1 MGIAGGPD
9 IIQSGLVDAYCAADK
24 NSYIG
29 SGTTWYSLV
38 NGLTSPG
45 DPSWAND
52 ASQLTVQ
59 LWLEKVGTGTGY
71 ANHPVA
77 KWNTNYNVNASFI
90 LYHFENYLGNNQDG
104 VLVWYGYTT
113 GNGWTGIAGS
123 STRMEA
129 GEIANITLQFNTA
142 SGGGIMWK
150 NGAKT
155 GGRSGTTG
163 NIGPTTS
170 ATTGIGL
177 YGPTASGTSKVRE
190 IYFYNRELTDNEII
204 FNYNANK
211 SRYGL

>member
-1 MGIAGGPD
+1 MGISGGPD
-9 IIQSGLVDAYCAADK
+9 IIQDGLVDAYCAADK

-38 NGLTSPG
+38 NGATSPG
-45 DPSWAND
+45 DPSWANNV
-52 ASQLTVQ
+52 SQLTIQ
-59 LWLEKVGTGTGY
+59 MWLEKVGTSTGY
-71 ANHPVA
+71 ANHPVS

-150 NGAKT
+150 NGVKV
-155 GGRSGTTG
+155 GGRAGTTG

-170 ATTGIGL
+170 PTAAIGI
-177 YGPTASGTSKVRE
+177 YGPTEGATSKVRE
-190 IYFYNRELTDNEII
+190 IYFYNRELTDSEII
-204 FNYNANK
+204 FNYNSNK